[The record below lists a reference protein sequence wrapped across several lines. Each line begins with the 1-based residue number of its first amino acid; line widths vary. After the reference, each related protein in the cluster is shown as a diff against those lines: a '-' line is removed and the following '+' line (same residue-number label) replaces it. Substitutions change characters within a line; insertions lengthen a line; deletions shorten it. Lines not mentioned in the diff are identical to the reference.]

1 MSSLPA
7 TWRDEDDQAR
17 WAGLGLAAT
26 VVSAAHILAF
36 VGYLAFYRPAAD
48 LAAAPVVTVELLPP
62 STEPPS
68 QTVGVAP
75 TQNVPMPQPAEEPA
89 PQPEPSPEDS
99 PSEPE
104 QQSAAAEPP
113 PPSTPAEQMPQPTVP
128 SETVEPAVEAQP
140 PVAKVVEQPKS
151 EAKISPPPARR
162 PKVEHADRKKPA
174 ARSAETAPA
183 QAPKLTASP
192 RQQGDASVG
201 ADDGRLAW
209 LGELRARVLREK
221 RYPAD
226 AERQN
231 VTVQINFTVTRN
243 GRVLSRHITRSS
255 GSPAYDQEALAMI
268 ERAQPLPPFPPSM
281 PQAQTVLTIPI
292 TFTH

>member
-1 MSSLPA
+1 M
-7 TWRDEDDQAR
+7 
-17 WAGLGLAAT
+17 AAT
-26 VVSAAHILAF
+26 IVSTAHILAF
-36 VGYLAFYRPAAD
+36 VGYLAFYRPTAD

-62 STEPPS
+62 PTEPPS
-68 QTVGVAP
+68 QTVGQAP
-75 TQNVPMPQPAEEPA
+75 TQNAPVPQPAEELAPPPA
-89 PQPEPSPEDS
+89 PSPEDR
-99 PSEPE
+99 PPEPE

-113 PPSTPAEQMPQPTVP
+113 PSSAPAEQTPQPTAP
-128 SETVEPAVEAQP
+128 SETAEPLVEAQA
-140 PVAKVVEQPKS
+140 PVEKVVEQPKS
-151 EAKISPPPARR
+151 ETKIGPPPARR

-174 ARSAETAPA
+174 AKSAETAPA
-183 QAPKLTASP
+183 QAPKLIAPP
-192 RQQGDASVG
+192 RHQADASVG
-201 ADDGRLAW
+201 ADDGRSAW

-221 RYPAD
+221 RYPA
-226 AERQN
+226 AVERQN
-231 VTVQINFTVTRN
+231 VTVQLNFTVTRN